1 VYRGS
6 EIPELH
12 GTYFYTDWCTQW
24 IKSFRYV
31 DGQVTDERDWTTELG
46 TIGQINSFGLR
57 GDGELFAVTHD
68 GKVAKLTANR

>member
-1 VYRGS
+1 
-6 EIPELH
+6 
-12 GTYFYTDWCTQW
+12 
-24 IKSFRYV
+24 V